1 MTVALRCPG
10 NVYREARSLGVSHCC
25 YNMAEVT
32 EGVKE
37 EESEIE
43 IDTINLEQQASSTRG
58 RKRCLVNPMA
68 WTVRRSDYPTHVPPL
83 HPPTEIYPA
92 LAWHK
97 ALPQCTP
104 FLSKFSLPSSFTNV
118 FPDDFAFLPDNRKL
132 MKKVKS
138 TLQQNVEKS
147 KKGKKS
153 MILDFYH
160 HSQNKKKE
168 SQPMADEQIPEDS
181 SNSSPDNSPSTRLD
195 PPSV

>member
-1 MTVALRCPG
+1 
-10 NVYREARSLGVSHCC
+10 
-25 YNMAEVT
+25 MAEVMK
-32 EGVKE
+32 EVKE

-118 FPDDFAFLPDNRKL
+118 FPDDFAF
-132 MKKVKS
+132 
-138 TLQQNVEKS
+138 
-147 KKGKKS
+147 
-153 MILDFYH
+153 
-160 HSQNKKKE
+160 
-168 SQPMADEQIPEDS
+168 
-181 SNSSPDNSPSTRLD
+181 
-195 PPSV
+195 